1 MLVLRDSLLMVREAA
16 KKSGLIGKEL
26 SSQSGLCPLTI
37 TDKGNDPNP

>member
-26 SSQSGLCPLTI
+26 LYIYSEKREKC
-37 TDKGNDPNP
+37 